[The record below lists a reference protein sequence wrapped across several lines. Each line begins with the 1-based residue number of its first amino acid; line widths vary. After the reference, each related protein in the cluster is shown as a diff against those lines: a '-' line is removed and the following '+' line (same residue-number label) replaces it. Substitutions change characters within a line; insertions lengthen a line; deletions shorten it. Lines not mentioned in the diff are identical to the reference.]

1 MIWGLA
7 NAYQVLVNTIPEW
20 ERVSESE
27 RVSVMKESVSE
38 PIGKSPVL
46 SLQAERDSVQ
56 SERES
61 ILVERKALQS

>member
-38 PIGKSPVL
+38 LTGRISRSRNRL
-46 SLQAERDSVQ
+46 SKLKETVSNLTERIS
-56 SERES
+56 
-61 ILVERKALQS
+61 